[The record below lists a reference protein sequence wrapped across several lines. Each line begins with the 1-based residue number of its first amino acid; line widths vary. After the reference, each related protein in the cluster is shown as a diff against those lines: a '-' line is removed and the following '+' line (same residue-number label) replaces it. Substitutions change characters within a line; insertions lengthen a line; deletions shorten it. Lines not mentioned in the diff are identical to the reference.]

1 MNYPIQAT
9 SAQLSSLAKSP
20 KNLGFFLARTGGQLV
35 APTLALSYLGKDDP
49 DIMKMSNDPSGR
61 RFMYLRN
68 PFDDAELLAIPK
80 PQGPAGVLFVT
91 LPQMLIQELKDS
103 GNNDVLEQTG
113 KAAMQSVMPNFVP
126 LTWNL
131 GISLATGKSI
141 NTASLGSIDITPESR
156 QGLVPEMAGPSN
168 TLNASNALAQLSGI
182 DAGKWERVFRTFL
195 IGTSYDIV
203 QNIDYKLGEGK
214 GVPPRAN
221 PLLSVP
227 GIRRVE
233 ASTAGSKYVGDFYEE
248 YDKVSK
254 AMRSFN
260 YSVNNGQAEGA
271 VDIYDRY
278 KDDMIKAAQLEP
290 YFDSMRNLN
299 SQINLIRMNEFL
311 SVDEK
316 REELDRLY
324 RLRIDVAKEAMQ
336 GYKK

>member
-1 MNYPIQAT
+1 
-9 SAQLSSLAKSP
+9 
-20 KNLGFFLARTGGQLV
+20 
-35 APTLALSYLGKDDP
+35 
-49 DIMKMSNDPSGR
+49 
-61 RFMYLRN
+61 
-68 PFDDAELLAIPK
+68 
-80 PQGPAGVLFVT
+80 LF
-91 LPQMLIQELKDS
+91 
-103 GNNDVLEQTG
+103 
-113 KAAMQSVMPNFVP
+113 
-126 LTWNL
+126 
-131 GISLATGKSI
+131 
-141 NTASLGSIDITPESR
+141 
-156 QGLVPEMAGPSN
+156 
-168 TLNASNALAQLSGI
+168 
-182 DAGKWERVFRTFL
+182 
-195 IGTSYDIV
+195 
-203 QNIDYKLGEGK
+203 
-214 GVPPRAN
+214 
-221 PLLSVP
+221 SVP

-233 ASTAGSKYVGDFYEE
+233 ASTAGSRYVGDFYEE